1 MSINQQANA
10 IPAVHEADDSEQ
22 KVLKLQEFFPY
33 LVRAFY
39 RDVTA
44 TAASVYSTEFGM
56 TPAEWRSMMAI
67 GPNRHLTAQDIVAR
81 SSMDKVVVSRT
92 LRSMKDNGWV
102 ETRENLGDGRSK
114 LVSLSAAGKEIY
126 YKLIPH
132 ALKVEEKLLGGISE
146 EQKNEFINIMAKI
159 SASRRQL

>member
-1 MSINQQANA
+1 MSTNRQPNA
-10 IPAVHEADDSEQ
+10 IPAMPEADDSEQ
-22 KVLKLQEFFPY
+22 KVLELQEFFPY

-44 TAASVYSTEFGM
+44 AAASVYKNEFGM

-67 GPNRHLTAQDIVAR
+67 GTNRHLTAQDIVER

-92 LRSMKDNGWV
+92 LSNMKDNGWV

-114 LVSLSAAGKEIY
+114 FVSLSEAGKEIY

-132 ALKVEEKLLGGISE
+132 AHKVEEKLLGGISE

-159 SASRRQL
+159 CASRRQL